1 VEEFDHGAYLTQRL
15 RRLEP
20 ESYEVEVTRARK
32 RARIKGFFAGTFV
45 SFVLVG
51 AALVFLDY
59 VPEALDAFVAAL
71 D

>member
-32 RARIKGFFAGTFV
+32 RARRMGFVAG
-45 SFVLVG
+45 SFLSFGLLG
-51 AALVFLDY
+51 AALVVLHY
-59 VPEALDAFVAAL
+59 VPEALVAVVAVI

>member
-1 VEEFDHGAYLTQRL
+1 MEEFDHGAYLTQRL

-32 RARIKGFFAGTFV
+32 RARRTGFFAGTAV

-51 AALVFLDY
+51 AAFAVLYFF
-59 VPEALDAFVAAL
+59 PEAMGAFLAVLD
-71 D
+71 

>member
-1 VEEFDHGAYLTQRL
+1 MEEFDHGAYLTQRL

-32 RARIKGFFAGTFV
+32 RARRTGFFAGTAV
-45 SFVLVG
+45 SFVLLG
-51 AALVFLDY
+51 AALVVLHY
-59 VPEALDAFVAAL
+59 VPEALGAFVAVL